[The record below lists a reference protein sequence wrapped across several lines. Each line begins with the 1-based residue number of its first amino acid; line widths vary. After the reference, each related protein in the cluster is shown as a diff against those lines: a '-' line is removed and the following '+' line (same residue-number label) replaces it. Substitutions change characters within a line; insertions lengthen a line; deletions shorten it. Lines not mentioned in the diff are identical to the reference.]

1 MQKAQGKSGRGKQR
15 LSLREAE
22 IPVYLPAGAI
32 AAAVDSELYIL
43 YRTPVRGLADLWHS

>member
-1 MQKAQGKSGRGKQR
+1 MRKAQGKSGRGKQR

-32 AAAVDSELYIL
+32 AAAVDSELYL